1 MPGSAPGAGFRELAD
16 DEALDDVDAGEE
28 ARVLLAVEAGGDPLG
43 EDVDPLLHPARPR
56 RPARTA
62 LRTAAGAC
70 RTVTA
75 AAAGW
80 R

>member
-1 MPGSAPGAGFRELAD
+1 MPGNAPGAGFRELAD
-16 DEALDDVDAGEE
+16 GEGRDAVDAE
-28 ARVLLAVEAGGDPLG
+28 APVLLTVEADGDPVG

-62 LRTAAGAC
+62 IRTAAGAC